1 MNGCIPESRVMK
13 KYLELIKINVK
24 TQLIWRTDAFFSMIS
39 VCAKMLFAYLLWGII
54 FEGKETVAGFSY
66 SMMISYYVL
75 NSFFSSMDMS
85 GSISYEM
92 DDKIRNGSF
101 SKYMIIPVLPQ
112 AYFLCQTIGK
122 ALFYVVFTFTASFIW
137 IFIFKF
143 DFVIT
148 ANALHVVSVFTL
160 LLLGY
165 LFMQQFH
172 YYLGLLTFK
181 FKNIFLFLMI
191 KDNIF
196 SLISGAV
203 IPLVLLPQE
212 VISVF
217 KYLPFYYISYLPT
230 MLLLGRNSEEVPQAL
245 ITMLVWVILFALLNP
260 STYKYYRTKFEGAG
274 I

>member
-1 MNGCIPESRVMK
+1 
-13 KYLELIKINVK
+13 
-24 TQLIWRTDAFFSMIS
+24 
-39 VCAKMLFAYLLWGII
+39 
-54 FEGKETVAGFSY
+54 
-66 SMMISYYVL
+66 
-75 NSFFSSMDMS
+75 MDMS

-122 ALFYVVFTFTASFIW
+122 ALFYVLFTFTASFIW

-143 DFVIT
+143 DFFIT
-148 ANALHVVSVFTL
+148 GNAYNVFSAL
-160 LLLGY
+160 GILLLGY
-165 LFMQQFH
+165 FFMQQFH

-245 ITMLVWVILFALLNP
+245 VTMLVWVILFAILNP